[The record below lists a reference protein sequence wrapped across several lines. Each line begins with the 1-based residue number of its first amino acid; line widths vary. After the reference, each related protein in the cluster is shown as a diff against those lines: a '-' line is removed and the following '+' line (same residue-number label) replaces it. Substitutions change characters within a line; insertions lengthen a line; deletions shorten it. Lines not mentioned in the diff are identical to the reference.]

1 MKRHFEL
8 HRNDRVRALLGTL
21 GIGVGI
27 ALAFP
32 ASDAIAQAFPSKP
45 VRMIVPNGA
54 GSPTDIVARLLGVKY
69 TEYWGQPVLTDNR
82 PGATGLIG
90 AEALAKAPPDGHT
103 MILMAMTQLI
113 GTLMYQR
120 YQLATEFAPVSMVG
134 TTPFAIA
141 IPASLP
147 VKTIPE
153 WIAYVKARPG
163 QLMYSSSGQWGS
175 SHLCLE
181 AFNEVTGLQMT
192 HVPHPTSPAAMNA
205 VVAEQVVAFC
215 PAGPTVQ
222 TYLPGGKIRVLGST
236 YKKPNRLLPGIPPIA
251 DSVPGFEL
259 LGWYGLEMHLKTPS
273 ELVNR
278 VNADTVRAL
287 RQPDI
292 QEKLFFMGV
301 EAVGSTPAEFS
312 SFLRS
317 ESERWSKLLKDRNA
331 KPE

>member
-1 MKRHFEL
+1 MTRQVESHWSG
-8 HRNDRVRALLGTL
+8 RVRAVLCTL
-21 GIGVGI
+21 GISAGALLAI
-27 ALAFP
+27 PANEALA
-32 ASDAIAQAFPSKP
+32 QAYPSKP
-45 VRMIVPNGA
+45 VRIIVPNGA

-69 TEYWGQPVLTDNR
+69 TEYWGQPVLADNR
-82 PGATGLIG
+82 PGATGIIG
-90 AEALAKAPPDGHT
+90 AEALAKAPPDGHS

-134 TTPFAIA
+134 STPFAIA
-141 IPASLP
+141 ISSSIP

-205 VVAEQVVAFC
+205 VVAEQVAAYC
-215 PAGPTVQ
+215 PAGPTIQ
-222 TYLPGGKIRVLGST
+222 TYLPGGKIRILGST
-236 YKKPNRLLPGIPPIA
+236 YKTPSRLLPGTPPIA

-259 LGWYGLEMHLKTPS
+259 LGWYGLEMHVKTPPEMIS
-273 ELVNR
+273 R
-278 VNADTVRAL
+278 MNADTIRAL
-287 RQPDI
+287 RQPDV
-292 QEKLFFMGV
+292 QEKLFAMGV
-301 EAVGSTPAEFS
+301 EAVGSS
-312 SFLRS
+312 SADFGTFLRS
-317 ESERWSKLLKDRNA
+317 ESDRWAKILKDRNA